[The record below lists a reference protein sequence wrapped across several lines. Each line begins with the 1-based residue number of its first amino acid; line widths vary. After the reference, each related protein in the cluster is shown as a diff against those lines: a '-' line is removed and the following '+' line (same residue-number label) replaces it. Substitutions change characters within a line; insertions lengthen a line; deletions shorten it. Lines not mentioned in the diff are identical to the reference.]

1 MLFAAEIDIFPLWCY
16 YIRVGEILHHKTR
29 QAVMAHT
36 TRKGGDSMPLTITF
50 HAFGYVFTIRVKR
63 ENRHS
68 AK

>member
-1 MLFAAEIDIFPLWCY
+1 
-16 YIRVGEILHHKTR
+16 
-29 QAVMAHT
+29 MAHT